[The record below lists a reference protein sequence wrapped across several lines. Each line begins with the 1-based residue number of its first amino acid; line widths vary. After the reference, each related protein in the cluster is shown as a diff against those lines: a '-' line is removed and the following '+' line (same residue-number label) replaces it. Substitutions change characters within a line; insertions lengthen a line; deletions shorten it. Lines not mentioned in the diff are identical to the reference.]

1 MRRIVKLLAGGLV
14 VGVLLAFAYLK
25 DEDGKALLNLSN
37 WQVPEFK
44 FPEFNLPEFNLPEFS
59 LPDMPD
65 LPSSEEQDKT
75 GPPQL
80 GRPVYQWS
88 DTDGNLQFSG
98 EPPAAGIEYTV
109 QAYDPNINVIQSVKT
124 DPQESESDAE
134 TRPPETISTTE
145 NSGNAYSLEG
155 IEKIFEDVNNIEK
168 LLNQRFKNQKA
179 TAGQ

>member
-1 MRRIVKLLAGGLV
+1 MRRIVKLIVGGLV
-14 VGVLLAFAYLK
+14 VGVLLSFAYLK

-44 FPEFNLPEFNLPEFS
+44 FPEFSLPE
-59 LPDMPD
+59 MPD
-65 LPSSEEQDKT
+65 LPSSEEPDKT

-80 GRPVYQWS
+80 GRPIYRWS
-88 DTDGNLQFSG
+88 DTDGDLQFSG

-109 QAYDPNINVIQSVKT
+109 QAYDPNINVILSVKT

-145 NSGNAYSLEG
+145 DSGNAYSLEG

-168 LLNQRFKNQKA
+168 LLNQRFKNQEA

>member
-1 MRRIVKLLAGGLV
+1 MRRIVKLIVGGLV
-14 VGVLLAFAYLK
+14 VGVLLSFAYLK

-37 WQVPEFK
+37 WQVPEFE
-44 FPEFNLPEFNLPEFS
+44 FPEFPLPE
-59 LPDMPD
+59 MPD
-65 LPSSEEQDKT
+65 LPSSEEPDKT

-80 GRPVYQWS
+80 GRPIYQWS

-109 QAYDPNINVIQSVKT
+109 QAYDPNINVILSVKT
-124 DPQESESDAE
+124 DPQESESDPQTQSPEAIGTAE
-134 TRPPETISTTE
+134 D
-145 NSGNAYSLEG
+145 SGNAYSLEG

-168 LLNQRFKNQKA
+168 LLNQRFKNQEA

>member
-1 MRRIVKLLAGGLV
+1 MRRIVKLIVGGLV

-44 FPEFNLPEFNLPEFS
+44 FPEFKF
-59 LPDMPD
+59 PDMPD
-65 LPSSEEQDKT
+65 FPSSEEPDKT

-80 GRPVYQWS
+80 GRPIYQWS
-88 DTDGNLQFSG
+88 DTHGNLQFSG

-124 DPQESESDAE
+124 DPLESESDAE

-145 NSGNAYSLEG
+145 DSGNAYSLEG

-168 LLNQRFKNQKA
+168 LLNQRFKNQEA
-179 TAGQ
+179 TTGQ

>member
-1 MRRIVKLLAGGLV
+1 MRRIVKLIVGGLV

-44 FPEFNLPEFNLPEFS
+44 FPEFKFPE
-59 LPDMPD
+59 MPD

-75 GPPQL
+75 EPPQL
-80 GRPVYQWS
+80 GRPIYQWS
-88 DTDGNLQFSG
+88 DTEGNLQFSG

-109 QAYDPNINVIQSVKT
+109 QAYDPNINIIQSVKT

-134 TRPPETISTTE
+134 TRPPETISTAE
-145 NSGNAYSLEG
+145 DSGNAYSLEG

-168 LLNQRFKNQKA
+168 LLNQRFINQEA
-179 TAGQ
+179 TTGQ

>member
-1 MRRIVKLLAGGLV
+1 MRRIVKLIVGGLV
-14 VGVLLAFAYLK
+14 VGVVLAFAYLK

-37 WQVPEFK
+37 WQVPEFN
-44 FPEFNLPEFNLPEFS
+44 FPEFS

-75 GPPQL
+75 RPPQL
-80 GRPVYQWS
+80 GRPIYQWS
-88 DTDGNLQFSG
+88 DIDGNLQFSG

-109 QAYDPNINVIQSVKT
+109 QAYDPNINVILSVKT

-134 TRPPETISTTE
+134 TRPPETISTAE
-145 NSGNAYSLEG
+145 DSGNAYSLEG

-168 LLNQRFKNQKA
+168 LLNQRFKNQEA

>member
-1 MRRIVKLLAGGLV
+1 MRRIVKLIVGGLV
-14 VGVLLAFAYLK
+14 VGVLLSFAYLK

-44 FPEFNLPEFNLPEFS
+44 FPEFKFPE
-59 LPDMPD
+59 MPD
-65 LPSSEEQDKT
+65 LPSSEEPDKT

-80 GRPVYQWS
+80 GRPIYQWS
-88 DTDGNLQFSG
+88 DTEGNLQFSG

-109 QAYDPNINVIQSVKT
+109 QAYDPNINIIQSVKT
-124 DPQESESDAE
+124 DPQESESDAD
-134 TRPPETISTTE
+134 TRPPETIGTTE
-145 NSGNAYSLEG
+145 DSGNVYSLEG

-168 LLNQRFKNQKA
+168 LLNQRFKNQEA